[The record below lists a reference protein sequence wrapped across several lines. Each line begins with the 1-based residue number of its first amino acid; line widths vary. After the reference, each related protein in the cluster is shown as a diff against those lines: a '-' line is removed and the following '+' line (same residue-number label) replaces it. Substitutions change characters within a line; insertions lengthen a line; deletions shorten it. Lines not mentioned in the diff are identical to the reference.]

1 MKDLSY
7 GVRELQAKI
16 GEALRAAERGDRV
29 IITSRGRPIAIL
41 APADLALKGESA
53 ADRKLRRLAVQG
65 RIRLGSRSEIAD
77 FKAPALGGNLSA
89 QLEADRR

>member
-1 MKDLSY
+1 MKDISY

-29 IITSRGRPIAIL
+29 VITSRGRPVAVL
-41 APADLALKGESA
+41 APADMPQKGDSA
-53 ADRKLRRLAVQG
+53 VERKLRRMAVQG
-65 RIRLGSRSEIAD
+65 RIQLGSRAPLAD
-77 FKAPALGGNLSA
+77 FKAPALGGGLSA